1 MRAFPL
7 SVRNRRVA
15 GVAAVVLLAGITA
28 ADAQVLGQGGNSG
41 TSRMNQ
47 NFEIQNQNR
56 NFQQRQTLENSAVR
70 NQIQRA
76 PLNQPPPS
84 GPGAFPR
91 R

>member
-1 MRAFPL
+1 MSALKVRAPTL
-7 SVRNRRVA
+7 RVLTIA
-15 GVAAVVLLAGITA
+15 FFTLLAGLTA
-28 ADAQVLGQGGNSG
+28 SEAQVLGQGSNSG

-47 NFEIQNQNR
+47 NFEVQNQNR

-76 PLNQPPPS
+76 PLNQPPPT
-84 GPGAFPR
+84 GPSFAPR

>member
-1 MRAFPL
+1 MRAFTR
-7 SVRNRRVA
+7 SVRIFRVPTMITL
-15 GVAAVVLLAGITA
+15 GLLAGMTA
-28 ADAQVLGQGGNSG
+28 GHAQVLGQGANSG
-41 TSRMNQ
+41 SSRMNQ

-56 NFQQRQTLENSAVR
+56 NFQQRQNLENSAVR

-76 PLNQPPPS
+76 PLNQPPPT